1 MQNFL
6 LIMPQKNIRMF
17 ILRKFEDM
25 PSTIFNYRFIIAL
38 ACAALLLFS
47 GCKKAI
53 EDIPDST
60 LQGYF
65 ETNIL
70 NKNFVVD
77 LATDSS
83 VDKTSLYAGYS
94 FILTK
99 GASYTE
105 GPMTGTKDG
114 VVYTGTWKSNA
125 DYSQLAISLNSP
137 SIPTEFIFLN
147 RVWRFTKKSLPIM
160 ELAPY
165 GSPDPKVLH
174 MRRLQ

>member
-1 MQNFL
+1 
-6 LIMPQKNIRMF
+6 MPQKNIRIF
-17 ILRKFEDM
+17 ILRKFGDM
-25 PSTIFNYRFIIAL
+25 PSTIFNYRFMIAL
-38 ACAALLLFS
+38 FCAALLLLS

-53 EDIPDST
+53 EDIPAET

-65 ETNIL
+65 EKNIL

-77 LATDSS
+77 LATEGS
-83 VDKTSLYAGYS
+83 VDKTSEYAGYS

-99 GASYTE
+99 TTLYTE

-114 VVYTGTWKSNA
+114 IVYTGTWVSNA
-125 DYSQLAISLNSP
+125 DYSQLAINLNSP

-160 ELAPY
+160 ELAPW
-165 GSPDPKVLH
+165 GSTDPKVLH

>member
-1 MQNFL
+1 MQNIL
-6 LIMPQKNIRMF
+6 LIMPQKNIRIF

-25 PSTIFNYRFIIAL
+25 PSMIFNYRFIIAL
-38 ACAALLLFS
+38 VCAALLLLA

-53 EDIPDST
+53 EDIPAET
-60 LQGYF
+60 LQSYF
-65 ETNIL
+65 EKNIL
-70 NKNFVVD
+70 NKNFVVE

-114 VVYTGTWKSNA
+114 IVYTGTWKSNT
-125 DYSQLAISLNSP
+125 DYSQLAIDLNFP
-137 SIPTEFIFLN
+137 SIPAEFTFLN

-165 GSPDPKVLH
+165 GSTDPKVLY
-174 MRRLQ
+174 MRRVL

>member
-1 MQNFL
+1 
-6 LIMPQKNIRMF
+6 MPQKNIKMF

-25 PSTIFNYRFIIAL
+25 PLTIFNYRFIIAL
-38 ACAALLLFS
+38 VCAALLLFS

-77 LATDSS
+77 LAIDSS

-147 RVWRFTKKSLPIM
+147 RIWRFTKKSLPIM

-165 GSPDPKVLH
+165 GTIDPKVLY

>member
-1 MQNFL
+1 MQNIL
-6 LIMPQKNIRMF
+6 LIMPQKNIRIS
-17 ILRKFEDM
+17 ILRKFEAM
-25 PSTIFNYRFIIAL
+25 PSMMFNYRFIIAL
-38 ACAALLLFS
+38 VCAALLLLS
-47 GCKKAI
+47 GCKKAL

-70 NKNFVVD
+70 NKDFVVD
-77 LATDSS
+77 MATDSS
-83 VDKTSLYAGYS
+83 VDKTSLYAGYT
-94 FILTK
+94 FVLTRTT
-99 GASYTE
+99 SYTE

-114 VVYTGTWKSNA
+114 VVYTGTWVSNA
-125 DYSQLAISLNSP
+125 DYSQLAISLNTP

-165 GSPDPKVLH
+165 GSTDPKVLY